1 MREIFSAA
9 FVLLLA
15 MALPAAAA
23 GTDQA
28 SSAQPAGSSEQVITG
43 SVESVD
49 EGTGRIVI
57 NGQTLYMTANGE
69 MAIPKVGQ
77 KVTYV
82 YEQRDGR
89 NVITS
94 FRLGQ

>member
-1 MREIFSAA
+1 MREITAA
-9 FVLLLA
+9 VFVLTLA
-15 MALPAAAA
+15 TAFPAAA

-28 SSAQPAGSSEQVITG
+28 SSAQPAGSSQQVITG
-43 SVESVD
+43 LVESVD
-49 EGTGRIVI
+49 EGTGRIVVD
-57 NGQTLYMTANGE
+57 GKTLYMTANGE
-69 MAIPKVGQ
+69 MAIPEVGQ

-82 YEQRDGR
+82 YEQRDGQ

>member
-1 MREIFSAA
+1 
-9 FVLLLA
+9 V
-15 MALPAAAA
+15 
-23 GTDQA
+23 
-28 SSAQPAGSSEQVITG
+28 
-43 SVESVD
+43 VD
-49 EGTGRIVI
+49 GK
-57 NGQTLYMTANGE
+57 TLYMTANGE

-82 YEQRDGR
+82 YEQRDGQ